1 MTARLGLSYPP
12 PLPCHALE
20 RGPPMATCPTCRAHF
35 PDDVARCPEDG
46 DTLLPDPAFARS
58 DTELEAGTMVGEYRI
73 EGKLGSGGFGTVY
86 RAKHPVIGKPA
97 AVKVLGAAFSTSDDM
112 VSRFVS
118 EARAAN
124 TIQDP
129 HIIDIFSFGVL
140 EDGRQY
146 FVMELLA
153 GIGFEELIEDHAP
166 LAPALVLQIMK
177 GIARALDA
185 AHEAEIVHRD
195 LKPDN
200 VFLTVDDDGNPLA
213 KLLDFGVA
221 KLLGE
226 NVVSHKTG
234 TGAPV
239 GTPHYMSP
247 EQCMGIAVDHRADI
261 YAFGVVCFEALTGT
275 RPFSGDS
282 YLALLSQHAN
292 APPPKASERHPALG
306 DTFDGILSDLM
317 AKEPD
322 QRPQSLGQAMDRLI
336 EAAGEK
342 GWNVEAP
349 PPLPSEVLRTVK
361 RSPTPDQ
368 PLARGGSAASKDEKR
383 ELGAAQTVA
392 ASTTGGE
399 GDDGS
404 RQSSTHPLWLLAG
417 AAIIGVVAYAASGML
432 AGPGTGAAPEPTD
445 DSTEAS
451 ASVEGGVPSP
461 GLSPP
466 DGGAAQPE
474 AEAGTTKP
482 GEPDQVALRVESAPP
497 GATVLLDGKKLGL
510 APGPFLVDRSAESQV
525 LTVQA
530 PGHQSKEQKVALDKD
545 RTLSVPL
552 KKQAAKPAPVD
563 PDTVP
568 DDLEP
573 PTYP

>member
-1 MTARLGLSYPP
+1 
-12 PLPCHALE
+12 
-20 RGPPMATCPTCRAHF
+20 MAICPTCRSHF

-46 DTLLPDPAFARS
+46 DTLLPDSALARS

-73 EGKLGSGGFGTVY
+73 EGKIGSGGFGTVY

-97 AVKVLGAAFSTSDDM
+97 AVKVLGAAFSANDDM

-140 EDGRQY
+140 DDGRQY
-146 FVMELLA
+146 LVMELLA
-153 GIGFEELIEDHAP
+153 GIGFEQLIEQHAP
-166 LAPALVLQIMK
+166 LDPALVLRIMN
-177 GIARALDA
+177 GVARALDA

-200 VFLTVDDDGNPLA
+200 VFLTVNDDGIPLA

-292 APPPKASERHPALG
+292 APVPKASVRNPELG
-306 DTFDGILSDLM
+306 ETFDGILSDLM

-322 QRPQSLGQAMDRLI
+322 ERPPSLGQAMDLLV
-336 EAAGEK
+336 EAARQE
-342 GWNVEAP
+342 GWDADAP
-349 PPLPSEVLRTVK
+349 PPLPPEVLRTVK
-361 RSPTPDQ
+361 RSRTPSQ
-368 PLARGGSAASKDEKR
+368 SVATGGSGAPDNKAR
-383 ELGAAQTVA
+383 EIGAARTA
-392 ASTTGGE
+392 AESTTDGAGS
-399 GDDGS
+399 DGS
-404 RQSSTHPLWLLAG
+404 RGGSTHPLWLLAG
-417 AAIIGVVAYAASGML
+417 AAIIGIAAYAASGML
-432 AGPGTGAAPEPTD
+432 AGPGADAAPAPTG
-445 DSTEAS
+445 DSSGASVPDAAS
-451 ASVEGGVPSP
+451 AATA

-466 DGGAAQPE
+466 DGGDPRPQ
-474 AEAGTTKP
+474 AEAGTAN
-482 GEPDQVALRVESAPP
+482 GSEPDQVTLRIESAPP
-497 GATVLLDGKKLGL
+497 GATVLLDGKKLGV
-510 APGPFLVDRSAESQV
+510 APGPFLLDRSAESHV

-530 PGHQSKEQKVALDKD
+530 PGHQSDERKVALDED
-545 RTLSVPL
+545 HTLSVRL
-552 KKQAAKPAPVD
+552 KKQVSKPPPVD
-563 PDTVP
+563 PDSVP